1 MTGFAL
7 VASWA
12 GCTLLL
18 SALAPVRRPSLRRR
32 LRPHLVGPEPVGPP
46 DLRRR
51 LAPLG
56 LLVGERIGV
65 LVRSTEPL
73 DRRLR
78 RVHHP
83 LDPAAFRLR
92 QLGHAA
98 LALGATGAVL
108 AAAPLT
114 LPPWSVAILALGAPV
129 AAFVGHEQALAELD
143 RRQTRRVVRELP
155 TVTEQLA
162 MLLAS
167 GRSVSAAL
175 TDLGERGR
183 GPCAADLRRVTGRI
197 RQGVAEADALREWAE
212 LRAAPGV
219 VHLVGVLTLARE
231 ATDLD
236 HLVDQEAATIRAD
249 AHRDLLAALER
260 RAQQVWVPVTV
271 ATLLPGSL
279 LLLVP
284 FLDALR
290 LYAGA

>member
-18 SALAPVRRPSLRRR
+18 STLAPVRRPSLRRR
-32 LRPHLVGPEPVGPP
+32 LRPHLIGPEQVGPP

-56 LLVGERIGV
+56 LLVGERIAV
-65 LVRSTEPL
+65 LVRSAEPL

-83 LDPAAFRLR
+83 LGPATFRLR

-108 AAAPLT
+108 AAVPFA
-114 LPPWSVAILALGAPV
+114 LPPWSVVILALGAPV

-143 RRQTRRVVRELP
+143 RRQTRSVVLELP

-175 TDLGERGR
+175 ADLGERGQ

-197 RQGVAEADALREWAE
+197 RQGVTEADALREWAE